1 MTCGLQKSIDV
12 VEEVLSISQVLY
24 FLDFHSQEM
33 FLRRWRRSSRQPVSC
48 CWALRQTAPRIDG
61 YVSVCAQVLS
71 IAAADNEEW
80 CLQLWSSS
88 SWAHL
93 RTWTNLTKTD
103 RLQSRHLGKALLYTT
118 PSSHWQTHKLL
129 AHAIRKRSK
138 TFETHKKKMLGSLNY
153 CLAECW
159 RIHIQ
164 IVLENHILWTIMYY
178 HWHQLPQ
185 KWDFCHVM

>member
-1 MTCGLQKSIDV
+1 
-12 VEEVLSISQVLY
+12 
-24 FLDFHSQEM
+24 
-33 FLRRWRRSSRQPVSC
+33 
-48 CWALRQTAPRIDG
+48 
-61 YVSVCAQVLS
+61 
-71 IAAADNEEW
+71 
-80 CLQLWSSS
+80 
-88 SWAHL
+88 
-93 RTWTNLTKTD
+93 
-103 RLQSRHLGKALLYTT
+103 LGKALLYTT

-138 TFETHKKKMLGSLNY
+138 TLETHKKKMLGSLNY

-178 HWHQLPQ
+178 YWHQLPQ